1 MSEFFKAE
9 LKDKF
14 LRYALFRD
22 DFFEVD
28 YLYNEFLHP
37 NYSLSFAQQLIL
49 EIQTYDPDLIDTM
62 SGNGAK
68 VFMLSAKAATQE
80 FLDQGG
86 FTQLFIQE
94 EEKWDNFIDHLG
106 VVRNTDKRKTIG
118 VTTTKPKYRKEKLL
132 LYGLFSAV
140 AISFIFTLYSIATK
154 LMQKEN
160 YISVTDFAKSVNE
173 LKIENKRLEEQVLQL
188 QAVLQL
194 KDSTAAGL

>member
-1 MSEFFKAE
+1 MSEFFRAE

-14 LRYALFRD
+14 LRYALFRE

-37 NYSLSFAQQLIL
+37 NYNLAFAQQLIL
-49 EIQTYDPDLIDTM
+49 DIQAYDPDLIDTM

-68 VFMLSAKAATQE
+68 VFMLSATGATE
-80 FLDQGG
+80 AFLEQGG

-106 VVRNTDKRKTIG
+106 VVRNTDKKKALG
-118 VTTTKPKYRKEKLL
+118 VTASKPKYKKERLL

-140 AISFIFTLYSIATK
+140 AISFIFTLYSITLK
-154 LMQKEN
+154 VIQKDS
-160 YISVTDFAKSVNE
+160 YISTADFAKSVNE
-173 LKIENKRLEEQVLQL
+173 LKIENKRLEERVLQL
-188 QAVLQL
+188 QAALQL
-194 KDSTAAGL
+194 KDSITVGL